1 MHVKHC
7 LLLLLSGLSLK
18 LLIQISYLTLLIIL
32 PVAAKEVHL
41 MLLRLKRH
49 INQRAQGH
57 TNAVTDRKQDFA
69 HQKNGEIIFCGSPY
83 ALQYCS
89 S

>member
-18 LLIQISYLTLLIIL
+18 LLIQISYPNLLIIL

-49 INQRAQGH
+49 INQRAQEQH
-57 TNAVTDRKQDFA
+57 PELAMQDKNPA
-69 HQKNGEIIFCGSPY
+69 H
-83 ALQYCS
+83 L
-89 S
+89 